1 MSTSKLADLE
11 AKVKVLIERSHE
23 LKRRNALLEDRVRA
37 ADARSAR
44 HGASIR
50 RWEKEREWLRG
61 RVKKAL
67 NELDSIEPDGSA
79 IRGDS

>member
-23 LKRRNALLEDRVRA
+23 LKRRNALLEDRLQE
-37 ADARSAR
+37 ADARWAR
-44 HGASIR
+44 REASIR

-67 NELDSIEPDGSA
+67 SELD
-79 IRGDS
+79 